1 MMKQNAS
8 ASGKA
13 WEAIETEKRRDRLI
27 RRVSVTAWAIT
38 LFFVVVL
45 AVMVCAQVVEFAKGA
60 MAGALPW
67 ATVFAAAMP
76 LVIVLGLLSVLVAT
90 LSTIGIFLRLRTASL
105 AEIQLRLAALEDM
118 IAAQGDEATRR

>member
-1 MMKQNAS
+1 
-8 ASGKA
+8 
-13 WEAIETEKRRDRLI
+13 
-27 RRVSVTAWAIT
+27 
-38 LFFVVVL
+38 
-45 AVMVCAQVVEFAKGA
+45 MV
-60 MAGALPW
+60 GALPW

-90 LSTIGIFLRLRTASL
+90 LSTIGIFLRLRAASL